1 MTDLGGKLAV
11 KQLKELYL
19 RGSGGVITVEAI
31 SNGLTVFF
39 DRLMPATLSDVLE
52 ARLAGDGRA
61 FCLRL
66 SNEHGTRFTIDGGV
80 ELLLDA
86 QRRVL

>member
-1 MTDLGGKLAV
+1 
-11 KQLKELYL
+11 
-19 RGSGGVITVEAI
+19 
-31 SNGLTVFF
+31 
-39 DRLMPATLSDVLE
+39 MPATLSDVLE